1 MSSLEQAAAQLLLAA
16 EREHGRAQE
25 MRELAAQLQ
34 AMTSH
39 LETGE
44 QGA

>member
-16 EREHGRAQE
+16 ETGHGRAEE
-25 MRELAAQLQ
+25 MRELAAKLQ
-34 AMTSH
+34 VMTTQI
-39 LETGE
+39 EPIE